1 MMNATDPSSSGLRLI
16 GNNRDLDP
24 ADCVYERRLANVGS
38 TNKGYK
44 SAAHSYRVVTN
55 TTVGAKKISHS
66 EKSVDGVPMVT
77 DSDDAS

>member
-44 SAAHSYRVVTN
+44 SPMNSYRLLKN
-55 TTVGAKKISHS
+55 TTHGAKKNFQTQFSDC
-66 EKSVDGVPMVT
+66 VVPMVT
-77 DSDDAS
+77 ESDDTS